1 MYTFTY
7 HSSTIYACLIYFTEF
22 LLQIIRTL
30 LKNIMCPCHVV
41 LVLLVLASLS
51 AASPL
56 QGSGYPHYD
65 NMFQHQHEDTGELCT
80 TLRRHMDVLL
90 RSKTFRCE
98 RLPGEAPGME
108 LCV

>member
-1 MYTFTY
+1 MFTSLLSPL
-7 HSSTIYACLIYFTEF
+7 HFTDSLKLQLNIEMTRPS
-22 LLQIIRTL
+22 LLA
-30 LKNIMCPCHVV
+30 V
-41 LVLLVLASLS
+41 LVLVVFASLS
-51 AASPL
+51 EASPL

-65 NMFQHQHEDTGELCT
+65 TMFQHQHEDTKELCH
-80 TLRRHMDVLL
+80 TLRRHMDVFL

>member
-1 MYTFTY
+1 
-7 HSSTIYACLIYFTEF
+7 
-22 LLQIIRTL
+22 
-30 LKNIMCPCHVV
+30 MCPSQVV

-65 NMFQHQHEDTGELCT
+65 NMFQHQHEDTGELCN

-98 RLPGEAPGME
+98 RLPAEAPGME
-108 LCV
+108 HTSKYESSNTTPPFFR